1 MFYLWN
7 DYKLRLDSARL
18 VELEAKLGNKSP
30 LSIFTEAGENSMPP
44 LGKLLLVLH
53 YSLIAFNHSKKLE
66 DTYKIYDDFV
76 AEGGDITGLVNVI
89 IEVFKVSGLIPK
101 ETNADEVKN

>member
-7 DYKLRLDSARL
+7 DYKLRLDAVRL
-18 VELEAKLGNKSP
+18 VELESKLGGKSP
-30 LSIFTEAGENSMPP
+30 LSIFTEAGEGNMPA

-53 YSLIAFNHSKKLE
+53 YSLIAFNHSKKME

-76 AEGGDITGLVNVI
+76 AEGGDITGLVNVL
-89 IEVFKVSGLIPK
+89 IEVFKTSGLIPK
-101 ETNADEVKN
+101 DATPEEAKN